1 MTMQTDQT
9 KYKRSILKLAGAAL
23 MLASTSALLAQ
34 TYPSRVIKIVV
45 PQGAGSM
52 NDVIAR
58 SLGEQISKSL
68 GQPVVVEN
76 KTGANGALAAA
87 YTLSQPADGY
97 TLFFAG
103 VSNMSWNPLLY
114 KTLGHVPERD
124 FTGVAMVGTTP
135 FFTLVAPSLGVRTL
149 ADLIKKAK
157 AEPGKISFASA
168 GVGNST
174 HLSTELLMARTGMQL
189 QHVPFGPATVGTLIT
204 SLMTGQT
211 PVMTTVPGGISEVVK
226 GGKLLALAVTGDTR
240 LPDFP
245 ELPTFKELGFDVAV
259 PGWLAVVARTGT
271 PEEIVQRLN
280 AEINRALDTAEM
292 KKRFAAQFLEVI
304 KGPPS
309 EVMRLTKRDA
319 DAWKPLIEQLN
330 IAQ

>member
-1 MTMQTDQT
+1 MQNQRTRQ
-9 KYKRSILKLAGAAL
+9 KRFILKMAGAAMLLAGACP
-23 MLASTSALLAQ
+23 LLAQ
-34 TYPSRVIKIVV
+34 TYPSHVIKMVV

-68 GQPVVVEN
+68 GQPVVIEN

-103 VSNMSWNPLLY
+103 VSNLSWNPLLY
-114 KTLGHVPERD
+114 KSLGHVPERD

-149 ADLIKKAK
+149 AELVGKAK

-174 HLSTELLMARTGMQL
+174 HLATELVMARTGMQL

-226 GGKLLALAVTGDTR
+226 SGKLVALAVTGESR
-240 LPDFP
+240 LADFP
-245 ELPTFKELGFDVAV
+245 EVPTYKELGFDVAV
-259 PGWLAVVARTGT
+259 PGWLAVVARKGT
-271 PEEIVQRLN
+271 PDDVVQRLN
-280 AEINRALDTAEM
+280 AEINKALDTPEM
-292 KKRFAAQFLEVI
+292 KKRMAAQYLEPI

-309 EVMRLTKRDA
+309 DVLRLTRRDA
-319 DAWKPLIEQLN
+319 DAWRPLIEQLN